1 MALKDPEGIFEK
13 LFKTKFMQETT
24 TTTTHIF
31 TSKEMQ

>member
-13 LFKTKFMQETT
+13 LYKTKFMQETT
-24 TTTTHIF
+24 TTRIF